1 MTQSTQTISPLRQR
15 MIDDMRMR
23 NFSPSTQR
31 NYIRYVRDFAAYL
44 QRSPDQASAEELRRY
59 LLHLTDKGISATSY
73 NANLPALKFF
83 FQTTLDRPEVVR
95 KLRTLPAPQRLPKVL
110 SRDEVRRLLEATTSL
125 KYKAAFSIAYG
136 AGLRVSEVVNLKVG
150 DIDSQRMVLRVEQGK
165 GKKDRHAQLSPVLL
179 DTLRHWWREGKQR
192 SQVLDNG
199 WLFPSRDPVNPL
211 SARQVS
217 RVFKTAAA
225 AAELDPKYSM
235 HSLRHSYAT
244 HLLEDKVD
252 IRIIQTLLGH
262 SKIETTTRY
271 TQVANS
277 VLQEVTSPLDT
288 LNPTTQ

>member
-1 MTQSTQTISPLRQR
+1 

-23 NFSPSTQR
+23 NFSPSTQH
-31 NYIRYVRDFAAYL
+31 NYIRSVRDFAVYL
-44 QRSPDQASAEELRRY
+44 KRSPDQATAEELRQY
-59 LLHLTDKGISATSY
+59 LVHLTDNGISPTSY
-73 NANLPALKFF
+73 NACLPALKFF

-95 KLRTLPAPQRLPKVL
+95 KLRTQPTPTRLPKVL

-150 DIDSQRMVLRVEQGK
+150 DIDSRRMCLRVEQGK

-179 DTLRHWWREGKQR
+179 DTLRHWWREGKR
-192 SQVLDNG
+192 RRQVLDNG
-199 WLFPSRDPVNPL
+199 WLFTSRDPVNPL
-211 SARQVS
+211 STRQVS
-217 RVFKTAAA
+217 RVFKAAAA

-288 LNPTTQ
+288 LNPATQ

>member
-1 MTQSTQTISPLRQR
+1 MTHSTHRISPLRQR

-31 NYIRYVRDFAAYL
+31 NYIRSVRDFAAYL
-44 QRSPDQASAEELRRY
+44 KRSPDQAKAEELRQY
-59 LLHLTDKGISATSY
+59 LVHLTDNGISPTSY
-73 NANLPALKFF
+73 NACLPALKFF

-95 KLRTLPAPQRLPKVL
+95 KLRTQPTPTRLPKVL

-150 DIDSQRMVLRVEQGK
+150 DIDSRRMCLRVEQGK

-179 DTLRHWWREGKQR
+179 DTLRHWWREGKR
-192 SQVLDNG
+192 RRQVLDNG

-211 SARQVS
+211 STRQVS
-217 RVFKTAAA
+217 RVFKAAAA

-288 LNPTTQ
+288 LNPATQ

>member
-192 SQVLDNG
+192 SLVLDNG

>member
-1 MTQSTQTISPLRQR
+1 
-15 MIDDMRMR
+15 
-23 NFSPSTQR
+23 
-31 NYIRYVRDFAAYL
+31 
-44 QRSPDQASAEELRRY
+44 
-59 LLHLTDKGISATSY
+59 
-73 NANLPALKFF
+73 
-83 FQTTLDRPEVVR
+83 
-95 KLRTLPAPQRLPKVL
+95 
-110 SRDEVRRLLEATTSL
+110 
-125 KYKAAFSIAYG
+125 
-136 AGLRVSEVVNLKVG
+136 
-150 DIDSQRMVLRVEQGK
+150 
-165 GKKDRHAQLSPVLL
+165 L

-192 SQVLDNG
+192 SLVLDNG
-199 WLFPSRDPVNPL
+199 WLFPSRDPVNSL
-211 SARQVS
+211 SARQLS
-217 RVFKTAAA
+217 RVFKAAAA

>member
-44 QRSPDQASAEELRRY
+44 RRSPDQASAEELRRY

-192 SQVLDNG
+192 SLVLDNG
-199 WLFPSRDPVNPL
+199 WLFPSRDPVNSL
-211 SARQVS
+211 SARQLS
-217 RVFKTAAA
+217 RVFKAAAA

-252 IRIIQTLLGH
+252 IRVIQTLLGH

>member
-1 MTQSTQTISPLRQR
+1 MTHSTQRISPLRQR

-31 NYIRYVRDFAAYL
+31 NYIRSVRDFAAYL
-44 QRSPDQASAEELRRY
+44 KRSPDQATAEELRQY
-59 LLHLTDKGISATSY
+59 LVHLTDNGISPTSY
-73 NANLPALKFF
+73 NACLPALKFF

-95 KLRTLPAPQRLPKVL
+95 KLRTQPTPTRLPKVL

-150 DIDSQRMVLRVEQGK
+150 DIDSRRMCLRVEQGK

-192 SQVLDNG
+192 RQVLDNG

-211 SARQVS
+211 STRQVS
-217 RVFKTAAA
+217 RVFKAAAA

-288 LNPTTQ
+288 LNPATQ

>member
-110 SRDEVRRLLEATTSL
+110 SRDEVRRLLEATASL
-125 KYKAAFSIAYG
+125 RYKAAFSIAYG

>member
-1 MTQSTQTISPLRQR
+1 MTQATDKISPLRQR

-31 NYIRYVRDFAAYL
+31 NYIRSVRDFAAYL
-44 QRSPDQASAEELRRY
+44 RRSPDQATAEELRQY
-59 LLHLTDKGISATSY
+59 LLHLTDNGISPTSY
-73 NANLPALKFF
+73 NACLPALKFF
-83 FQTTLDRPEVVR
+83 FETTLDQPEVVR
-95 KLRTLPAPQRLPKVL
+95 KLRTQPIPTRLPNVL
-110 SRDEVRRLLEATTSL
+110 SRDEIRRLLETTTSL

-136 AGLRVSEVVNLKVG
+136 AGLRISEVVNLKVS

-165 GKKDRHAQLSPVLL
+165 GKKDRYAQLSSVLL
-179 DTLRHWWREGKQR
+179 ETLRDWWREGKRQHK
-192 SQVLDNG
+192 VLDNG
-199 WLFPSRDPVNPL
+199 WLFPGQNPVNPL
-211 SARQVS
+211 SARQLS
-217 RVFKTAAA
+217 RTFKTVAAQ
-225 AAELDPKYSM
+225 AELDPKYSM
-235 HSLRHSYAT
+235 HALRHSYAT

-262 SKIETTTRY
+262 RKIETTTRY

>member
-1 MTQSTQTISPLRQR
+1 MTQATDKISPLRQR

-31 NYIRYVRDFAAYL
+31 NYIRSVRDFAAYL
-44 QRSPDQASAEELRRY
+44 RRSPDQATAEELRQY
-59 LLHLTDKGISATSY
+59 LLHLTDNGISPTSY
-73 NANLPALKFF
+73 NACLPALKFF
-83 FQTTLDRPEVVR
+83 FETTLDQPEVVR
-95 KLRTLPAPQRLPKVL
+95 KLRTQPIPTRLPNVL
-110 SRDEVRRLLEATTSL
+110 SRDEIRRLLEATTSL

-136 AGLRVSEVVNLKVG
+136 AGLRISEVVNLKVS

-165 GKKDRHAQLSPVLL
+165 GKKDRYAQLSSVLL
-179 DTLRHWWREGKQR
+179 ETLRDWWREGKRQHK
-192 SQVLDNG
+192 VLDNG
-199 WLFPSRDPVNPL
+199 WLFPGQNPVNPL
-211 SARQVS
+211 SARQLS
-217 RVFKTAAA
+217 RTFKTVAAQ
-225 AAELDPKYSM
+225 AELDPKYSM
-235 HSLRHSYAT
+235 HALRHSYAT

-262 SKIETTTRY
+262 RKIETTTRY

>member
-1 MTQSTQTISPLRQR
+1 
-15 MIDDMRMR
+15 
-23 NFSPSTQR
+23 
-31 NYIRYVRDFAAYL
+31 
-44 QRSPDQASAEELRRY
+44 
-59 LLHLTDKGISATSY
+59 
-73 NANLPALKFF
+73 
-83 FQTTLDRPEVVR
+83 
-95 KLRTLPAPQRLPKVL
+95 VL

-192 SQVLDNG
+192 SLVLDNG

-225 AAELDPKYSM
+225 AAELDPKFSM

-252 IRIIQTLLGH
+252 IRVIQTLLGH

>member
-1 MTQSTQTISPLRQR
+1 MTQSIQTISPLRQR

-44 QRSPDQASAEELRRY
+44 QRAPDQASAEELRQY

-73 NANLPALKFF
+73 NACLPALKFF

-110 SRDEVRRLLEATTSL
+110 SRDEVRRLLEATASL
-125 KYKAAFSIAYG
+125 RYKAAFSIAYG

-252 IRIIQTLLGH
+252 IRVIQTLLGH

>member
-1 MTQSTQTISPLRQR
+1 MTQTTRKISPLRQR

-23 NFSPSTQR
+23 NFSAATQR

-44 QRSPDQASAEELRRY
+44 KRSPDQASAEELRQY
-59 LLHLTDKGISATSY
+59 LLHLTNNGISATSY
-73 NANLPALKFF
+73 NACLPALKFF
-83 FQTTLDRPEVVR
+83 FQTTLDRPEVVK
-95 KLRTLPAPQRLPKVL
+95 KLRTLPTPQRLPKVL

-136 AGLRVSEVVNLKVG
+136 AGLRVSEVVNLKVS
-150 DIDSQRMVLRVEQGK
+150 DIDSQHMRLRIEQGK
-165 GKKDRHAQLSPVLL
+165 GKKDRYAQLSSVLL
-179 DTLRHWWREGKQR
+179 ATLRDWWREGKRQHK
-192 SQVLDNG
+192 VLDGG
-199 WLFPSRDPVNPL
+199 WLFPGQNPVNPL
-211 SARQVS
+211 SSRQLG
-217 RVFKTAAA
+217 RVFKRVAAE
-225 AAELDPKYSM
+225 AELDPKFSM

-244 HLLEDKVD
+244 HLLEDKID

-277 VLQEVTSPLDT
+277 LLQEVTSPLDR

>member
-1 MTQSTQTISPLRQR
+1 MTQATQTISPLRQR

-44 QRSPDQASAEELRRY
+44 RRSPDQASAEELRRY
-59 LLHLTDKGISATSY
+59 LLHLTDKGVSATSY

-192 SQVLDNG
+192 SLVLDNG

-252 IRIIQTLLGH
+252 IRVIQTLLGH

>member
-1 MTQSTQTISPLRQR
+1 MTQSTHRISPLRQR

-31 NYIRYVRDFAAYL
+31 NYIRSVRDFAAYL
-44 QRSPDQASAEELRRY
+44 KRSPDQAKAEELRQY
-59 LLHLTDKGISATSY
+59 LVHLTDNGISPTSY
-73 NANLPALKFF
+73 NACLPALKFF

-95 KLRTLPAPQRLPKVL
+95 KLRTQPTPTRLPKVL

-150 DIDSQRMVLRVEQGK
+150 DIDSRRMCLRVEQGK

-179 DTLRHWWREGKQR
+179 DTLRHWWREGKR
-192 SQVLDNG
+192 RRQVLDNG

-211 SARQVS
+211 STRQVS
-217 RVFKTAAA
+217 RVFKAAAA

-271 TQVANS
+271 TQVANCI
-277 VLQEVTSPLDT
+277 LQEVTSPLDT
-288 LNPTTQ
+288 LNPTTG

>member
-44 QRSPDQASAEELRRY
+44 RRSPDQASAEELRRY
-59 LLHLTDKGISATSY
+59 LLHLTDKGVSATSY
-73 NANLPALKFF
+73 NACLPALKFF

-136 AGLRVSEVVNLKVG
+136 AGLRVSEVVSLKVG

-165 GKKDRHAQLSPVLL
+165 GKKDRHAQLSSVLL

-192 SQVLDNG
+192 SLVLDNG

-252 IRIIQTLLGH
+252 IRVIQTLLGH

-288 LNPTTQ
+288 LNPTIQ